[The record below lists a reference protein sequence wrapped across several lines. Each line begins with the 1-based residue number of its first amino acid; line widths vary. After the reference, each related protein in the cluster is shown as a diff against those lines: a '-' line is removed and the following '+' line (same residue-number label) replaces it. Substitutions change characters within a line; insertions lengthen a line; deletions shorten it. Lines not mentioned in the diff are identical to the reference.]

1 MSVENR
7 EPVISQFKSFVTRIV
22 LNNPERGN
30 VVNNANLE
38 LLYKFVKEANEN
50 PDCRVIVIEGKDGVF
65 CRGMDF
71 QNLIKNAD
79 NGVKAEWSEP
89 YIRAVMEIRNSSKP
103 VIAAI
108 DGDVLAGG
116 MGIALACDIVIATGR
131 SNFGLSEVIFGI
143 IPAYVFPFLLERV
156 NFKKSRFMVLSSR
169 KFSAIESKD
178 LGVVDEVC
186 EDELLEKKL
195 KEYLKR
201 LLSSSPDALALV
213 KRYSDDIFHMKIEDA
228 SRVAQETLTGLL
240 NVKKN
245 IDAIKSFLEGESLE
259 WVVKYRP

>member
-1 MSVENR
+1 MSEVK
-7 EPVISQFKSFVTRIV
+7 EPVICELKSYVSRIV

-30 VVNNANLE
+30 VVNNNNLE
-38 LLYKFVKEANEN
+38 LLYKFVKESNDN

-79 NGVKAEWSEP
+79 NGVKEEWSEP

-103 VIAAI
+103 VIASI

-116 MGIALACDIVIATGR
+116 MGIALACDIVLATKR

-169 KFSAIESKD
+169 KFTAEESFG
-178 LGVVDEVC
+178 LGVVD
-186 EDELLEKKL
+186 DIADDDKLEKKL

-213 KRYSDDIFHMKIEDA
+213 KRYSDDINGQNIKDA
-228 SRVAQETLTGLL
+228 AVVAQQTLTALL
-240 NVKKN
+240 NQKKN
-245 IDAIKSFLEGESLE
+245 IDAIKSFLEGDSLE
-259 WVVKYRP
+259 WVVKYKP